1 MECSLLGDKH
11 HKLLSKLG
19 NYKACITN
27 PLTGKLLG
35 EVEADK
41 TCTSNKEFYFMASIL
56 MV

>member
-19 NYKACITN
+19 NYKACIIN
-27 PLTGKLLG
+27 PLTGKLFG

-41 TCTSNKEFYFMASIL
+41 TCTSNKEFYFMASIW